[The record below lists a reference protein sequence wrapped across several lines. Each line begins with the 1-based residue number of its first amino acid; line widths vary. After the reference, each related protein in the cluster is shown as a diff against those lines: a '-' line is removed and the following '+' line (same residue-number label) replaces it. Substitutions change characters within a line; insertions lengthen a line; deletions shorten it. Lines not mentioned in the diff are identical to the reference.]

1 MRGAA
6 RVEVATARFPR
17 HVLMTVDPVGG
28 VFTYAVELSRGL
40 GRHGIQVSLA
50 TMGGRLRREQAHS
63 LARLGNVT
71 PYESTFQLEW
81 MDQPWRD
88 VARAGEWLTALEA
101 RLKPDLVHLNGY
113 AHAALPWRAPV
124 VVVAHSCVLAWWEA
138 VRHGPAPAEW
148 ARYREAVGAGLRA
161 ADVVVAPTT
170 AVLQDLQRHHG
181 AVPRARVV
189 PNGRDPRAF
198 PVRPKGP
205 FVLCATRL
213 WDEAKNVEAL
223 RAVAARLPW
232 PVCVAGAAQSPEGHR
247 VSLDGLWALGALA
260 PAALARWF
268 SRAAIYALPA
278 SYEPFGLSALEAGL
292 AGCALVLG
300 DIPSLR
306 EVWDDAA
313 AFVDPA
319 DRDALTETLQR
330 LIAGEEERARLGE
343 RARAR
348 ALEYSPDRM
357 AEGYLRAYRAAQAEQ
372 RAEARA
378 GQEAPLCG

>member
-1 MRGAA
+1 
-6 RVEVATARFPR
+6 
-17 HVLMTVDPVGG
+17 MTVDPVGG
-28 VFTYAVELSRGL
+28 VFTYAVELARAL
-40 GRHGIQVSLA
+40 GRHGIHMSLA
-50 TMGGRLRREQAHS
+50 TMGGRLRREQTHS

-81 MDQPWRD
+81 MGEPWRD
-88 VARAGEWLTALEA
+88 VARAGEWLGALEA
-101 RLKPDLVHLNGY
+101 RVKPDLAHLNGY
-113 AHAALPWRAPV
+113 VHAALAWRAPV
-124 VVVAHSCVLAWWEA
+124 VVVAHSCVLSWWEA
-138 VRHGPAPAEW
+138 VRHGPAPAQW
-148 ARYREAVGAGLRA
+148 ARYREAVAAGLRA
-161 ADVVVAPTT
+161 ADVVVAPTA
-170 AVLQDLQRHHG
+170 AVLRDLHRHYG

-189 PNGRDPRAF
+189 PNGRDPRTF
-198 PVRPKGP
+198 PVRPKRP

-223 RAVAARLPW
+223 RAAAARLPW
-232 PVCVAGAAQSPEGHR
+232 PVCVAGAAQSPEGQR

-278 SYEPFGLSALEAGL
+278 CYEPFGLSALEAGL
-292 AGCALVLG
+292 AGCALVVG

-319 DRDALTETLQR
+319 DPDALVETLQR
-330 LIAGEEERARLGE
+330 LIASDEERGRLGE

-348 ALEYSPDRM
+348 ALEYSPERM
-357 AEGYLRAYRAAQAEQ
+357 ADGYLRAYRTAQAER

-378 GQEAPLCG
+378 DQEAPLCG